1 LDILH
6 VLVVNCFQ
14 IVSLIYWAQR
24 CGNASEKVIGCELLS
39 DCIFDILSTTKAGV
53 TLDTT
58 TLWIAFRLYLWYI
71 EHNWHQFLPKCDKVV
86 NCFQIVSLIY
96 WAQQDL
102 YKVVMGASCELL
114 SDCIFDI
121 LSTTRGVVNDAYR
134 ELWIAFRLYLWYIEH
149 NIPRLN
155 KLIMCSLW
163 QNTEIRKKCSVK
175 VPCIPTWNF
184 FCFQQWFCLSSFQ
197 KFSAIFQ
204 FCSFRPYGAFKWSFH
219 F

>member
-1 LDILH
+1 VNCFQIVSLIYWAQHGVNFLEQSNSCELLSDCIFDILSTTLIH
-6 VLVVNCFQ
+6 ESGEPKLLWIAFRLYLWYIEHNLYPKITKLLLVVNCFQ
-14 IVSLIYWAQR
+14 IVSLIYWAQQP
-24 CGNASEKVIGCELLS
+24 GAEVQEHKGCELLS
-39 DCIFDILSTTKAGV
+39 DCIFDILSTTFLKNA
-53 TLDTT
+53 
-58 TLWIAFRLYLWYI
+58 AF
-71 EHNWHQFLPKCDKVV
+71 P
-86 NCFQIVSLIY
+86 
-96 WAQQDL
+96 
-102 YKVVMGASCELL
+102 LL
-114 SDCIFDI
+114 
-121 LSTTRGVVNDAYR
+121 
-134 ELWIAFRLYLWYIEH
+134 LWIAFRLYLWYIEH